1 MPVDF
6 LSPDLEVSLEVG
18 PYAPR
23 VARFYVTQVGR
34 PSPDLRDAIS
44 LLTSELVTRAVHQ
57 WAAAEAL
64 KLREWMSI
72 DVVRVEVLASG
83 QSLEVMADS
92 DDRHYELLLLNQIA
106 DRWSVGNGTP
116 SPCMWFEID
125 RREAAARAKLSAS
138 RSTEC

>member
-1 MPVDF
+1 MPVDP
-6 LSPDLEVSLEVG
+6 LRPDLEVSLEVG

-64 KLREWMSI
+64 ELREWMSS
-72 DVVRVEVLASG
+72 DVVRVEILVAG
-83 QSLEVMADS
+83 QSLEVAVDPEDQS
-92 DDRHYELLLLNQIA
+92 YELLLLKQIA
-106 DRWSVGNGTP
+106 DRWSVGNGAP

-125 RREAAARAKLSAS
+125 HHETVVQSKPSAV
-138 RSTEC
+138 TAH